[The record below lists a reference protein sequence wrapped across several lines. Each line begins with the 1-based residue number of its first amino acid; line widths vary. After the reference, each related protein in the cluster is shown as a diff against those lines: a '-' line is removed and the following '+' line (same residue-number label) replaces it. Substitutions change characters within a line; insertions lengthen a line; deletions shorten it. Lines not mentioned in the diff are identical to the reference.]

1 MLTFQR
7 GRIKIR
13 SKCLKR
19 RKQRVVHNFDLVLDK
34 VRVKRISVLQSF
46 LENLNLVLQ
55 QSSYVLI
62 YL

>member
-7 GRIKIR
+7 GSIKIR

-19 RKQRVVHNFDLVLDK
+19 RKQRIVHDFDLVLDK
-34 VRVKRISVLQSF
+34 VRVKRINVSQAF
-46 LENLNLVLQ
+46 LESLKLVLQ

-62 YL
+62 SL